1 MMLASLLKQS
11 QEMTLTALENEL
23 REKGIFNHVLHTLN
37 VKSKKKRIRKKV
49 LKRAIALVNVIEN
62 QPKQETN
69 VNAQVSTSKN
79 EKVQE
84 VATSEVVQN
93 VAIQEEITQEE
104 SSQVSFNF
112 KKTPVTLLL
121 KIGKQFLNNENVVK
135 YYYNVNYTKFYKN
148 KELLVNVF
156 EIEIPKLAT
165 SIQQEIQTMVEEQQK
180 KKTKA

>member
-1 MMLASLLKQS
+1 MLMSLLKQS
-11 QEMTLTALENEL
+11 QEMSLTALENEL
-23 REKGIFNHVLHTLN
+23 REQGMFNYVFHTLN

-49 LKRAIALVNVIEN
+49 LKRAVALVNVIED

-69 VNAQVSTSKN
+69 VIAQVSTSKN

-84 VATSEVVQN
+84 VSTSEVIQN
-93 VAIQEEITQEE
+93 VAIQEEITQEV

-121 KIGKQFLNNENVVK
+121 KIGKQFLSNENVVK
-135 YYYNVNYTKFYKN
+135 YYYNVNHEEFYKN

-165 SIQQEIQTMVEEQQK
+165 SIQQDIQVMVEEQQK

>member
-1 MMLASLLKQS
+1 MLMNLLKQS
-11 QEMTLTALENEL
+11 QEMSLTALENEL
-23 REKGIFNHVLHTLN
+23 REQGMFNYVFHTLN

-49 LKRAIALVNVIEN
+49 LKRAVALVNVIED
-62 QPKQETN
+62 QPETN
-69 VNAQVSTSKN
+69 VIAQVSTTKN

-84 VATSEVVQN
+84 ASTSEVIRN

-121 KIGKQFLNNENVVK
+121 KIGKRFLGEKNVVK
-135 YYYNVNYTKFYKN
+135 YYYNANHEEFYKN

-165 SIQQEIQTMVEEQQK
+165 SIQQDIQVMVEEQQK